1 MLDTFYLLKDEL
13 IVFTFDAEQ
22 SSFILK
28 WKSYLIIIALLNL
41 HKEVLNSREKNPNKP
56 LLFYCCHF
64 VSAEQLRK

>member
-1 MLDTFYLLKDEL
+1 MLDTFYLLKDDL

-41 HKEVLNSREKNPNKP
+41 HKEVLNSREKKIQINHCYFIAVI
-56 LLFYCCHF
+56 L
-64 VSAEQLRK
+64 

>member
-1 MLDTFYLLKDEL
+1 MLDTFYLLKDDL

-41 HKEVLNSREKNPNKP
+41 HKEVLNSGEKK
-56 LLFYCCHF
+56 
-64 VSAEQLRK
+64 SK